1 MFLTATWGQTMNEST
16 KNAILACIT
25 KQGKFKGTFKR
36 TLPRP
41 GVERAAWLG
50 VMLVFNP
57 YKVGIG
63 AVMMLTDDQR
73 VVMDDA
79 TLWAENNQHLRFADR
94 DRGTLETLGAW

>member
-1 MFLTATWGQTMNEST
+1 MNEST

-57 YKVGIG
+57 YKVGMG
-63 AVMMLTDDQR
+63 AVMMLTADQR
-73 VVMDDA
+73 EIMDQA
-79 TLWAENNQHLRFADR
+79 TTWADNNKHLRFADR
-94 DRGTLETLGAW
+94 DRASLETWGAWL